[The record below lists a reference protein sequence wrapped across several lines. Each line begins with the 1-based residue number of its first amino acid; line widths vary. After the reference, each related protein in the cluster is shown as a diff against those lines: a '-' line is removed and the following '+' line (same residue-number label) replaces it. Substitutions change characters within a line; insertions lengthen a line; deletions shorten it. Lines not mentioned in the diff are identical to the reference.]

1 MGSIVIKKFL
11 GEAPRVA
18 EEELPDGA
26 GQKAKNVKLHSGDL
40 IPYKKP
46 QFIQN
51 SNAANAVKGLYKLTI
66 PYSNNSSYPKG
77 SNVFLTW
84 DTDVDI
90 VSSSPAWAT
99 SSDTATADEEQRY
112 YYTGDGQPKVSTYDK
127 ATRNVSLLGQVPLPY
142 TDGCYNLGLPIPTQ
156 SLIATAVSLSA
167 AVSTHYERD
176 SGNYATFYANANHG
190 LRSGNIV
197 TIRDFGSSDEAKSF
211 NAQNVEVTVTS
222 PTTFTY
228 FNSGDAVAKTANT
241 NGRADLAG
249 NTSLRTYVYTWVTPW
264 GEESLPS
271 IPSNEV
277 YVKEGQTVDLK
288 NIPFVSPSNNTTD
301 FIRGIRMYRSVTTT
315 DASDYF
321 LLKTVWFPTTSVLG
335 DTEDQDSGVYTKE
348 FKGILHTHSVD
359 KEVVYYNS
367 STTHKQTNDHE
378 PTGTGFYR
386 PGFPHNLVAGDVCQ
400 MVHNNLVAGT
410 NQYGQDLNGDSEGQ
424 VGGDGTIGKW
434 FGRFE
439 QVIEAAPTRYTL
451 ETEFVGSA
459 SGSDIGG
466 GHPHHDLSQVTDVVI
481 YYSMNESDTFISID
495 ENYEDYP
502 AGVTPTTR
510 TVNEDITESEISWGG
525 ASLAGDSWS
534 NAIVKIDGTDELVFS
549 QWSNSG
555 TFYLRVI
562 RGYRGTPK
570 KAFSNGTTIRR
581 VRAKNKY
588 ARFFHGLARSDR
600 SGASS
605 SNRARSSNVATF
617 NTSGTHNLE
626 DGEIVTIY
634 GYGGTG
640 YNVTDVPVT
649 VVDHNTFTY
658 PCTGSDENQANDSGG
673 RVKRTG
679 FRDDFNVLN
688 LSVVLPSRDYDA
700 PPEGLKGLRIAFNN
714 ILIGFFDNQL
724 CFSFPEKP
732 HAWPE
737 KFRMSFDYDIVA
749 VETIGGVIFVMTEGY
764 PYQVSGADPATMASA
779 RIDTFYPC
787 VSKQSVVN
795 MGYGVVYATVGGL
808 ASFSPGTGLSLI
820 TGLVHDW
827 ETWESNLIPSTIVGH
842 YYDGKY
848 FGCHSTGSFIFERD
862 DKIGGYLVSIGTN
875 FEAAYTDTLTSQL
888 YFVDP
893 STKHIF
899 EWDNPNSGFDV
910 LEWKSKVIR
919 TPNFMNLGAA
929 KVIADFEIS
938 EQTAEAIAASNAL
951 IPALNLAHWMP
962 QLHSY
967 TSSRLN
973 ETLTDS
979 DTTLTVDTGLTA
991 ASTGTVDGGDF
1002 IKIDD
1007 EYMYVSAD
1015 TSTTLTVIRG
1025 MLGTTAAAHANDS
1038 IITPF
1043 KVMPLGSLNGSV
1055 DFIDLNGQRVSN
1067 FHGLNSFELNGD
1079 GRTSYQQSTTQPQ
1092 ALIFKLY
1099 ADKNLIFS
1107 GPITSSDI
1115 FRLPTGYKSDT
1126 FEIEVSGDARIREIQ
1141 IGETPYGLRSV

>member
-1 MGSIVIKKFL
+1 M
-11 GEAPRVA
+11 
-18 EEELPDGA
+18 
-26 GQKAKNVKLHSGDL
+26 
-40 IPYKKP
+40 
-46 QFIQN
+46 
-51 SNAANAVKGLYKLTI
+51 
-66 PYSNNSSYPKG
+66 
-77 SNVFLTW
+77 
-84 DTDVDI
+84 
-90 VSSSPAWAT
+90 
-99 SSDTATADEEQRY
+99 
-112 YYTGDGQPKVSTYDK
+112 
-127 ATRNVSLLGQVPLPY
+127 
-142 TDGCYNLGLPIPTQ
+142 
-156 SLIATAVSLSA
+156 SA

-228 FNSGDAVAKTANT
+228 FNSGDAVAKTANA

-249 NTSLRTYVYTWVTPW
+249 NTLLRTYVYTWVTPW

-288 NIPFVSPSNNTTD
+288 NIPFESPSNNTTD
-301 FIRGIRMYRSVTTT
+301 LIRGIRLYRSVTTT

-321 LLKTVWFPTTSVLG
+321 LLKTLWFPTTSVLG
-335 DTEDQDSGVYTKE
+335 DTEDLNSSEYTNKY
-348 FKGILHTHSVD
+348 KGTLYTHSVD
-359 KEVVYYNS
+359 KAVVYYS
-367 STTHKQTNDHE
+367 SSPVSSKQTNYYE
-378 PTGTGFYR
+378 PSGSGYYR

-400 MVHNNLVAGT
+400 MVHNNLVDGD
-410 NQYGQDLNGDSEGQ
+410 NQYGQTLTHDDEGEI
-424 VGGDGTIGKW
+424 GGNGTIGKW

-439 QVIEAAPTRYTL
+439 QVIDAAPTRYTL
-451 ETEFVGSA
+451 ETTFIGSA
-459 SGSDIGG
+459 NSTNIGIG
-466 GHPHHDLSQVTDVVI
+466 YPNHSLSQMTDVVI
-481 YYSMNESDTFISID
+481 YYSMNESDTFVSID
-495 ENYEDYP
+495 ENYEPFP
-502 AGVTPTTR
+502 AAVTPTTR
-510 TVNEDITESEISWGG
+510 TVNEDIDVGEINWGG
-525 ASLAGDSWS
+525 SNLAGNPW
-534 NAIVKIDGTDELVFS
+534 NGAIVKVEGTNELVFS
-549 QWSNSG
+549 QWSNSS
-555 TFYLRVI
+555 YPYYQRVI
-562 RGYRGTPK
+562 RGYRGTPIS
-570 KAFSNGTTIRR
+570 AFSNGTTLTRL
-581 VRAKNKY
+581 RAKNKY
-588 ARFFHGLARSDR
+588 ARFFHGLARSDTDGGR
-600 SGASS
+600 STSRS
-605 SNRARSSNVATF
+605 RSSNVATF
-617 NTSGTHNLE
+617 NAVGVHNLE
-626 DGEIVTIY
+626 DGEIVTIF
-634 GYGGTG
+634 GLGGTG
-640 YNVTDVPVT
+640 YNLTDVPVT

-658 PCTGSDENQANDSGG
+658 PSTGSDENSTNDSGG

-749 VETIGGVIFVMTEGY
+749 VEAIGGVIFVMTEGY

-827 ETWESNLIPSTIVGH
+827 ETWESNLVPSTIVGN

-862 DKIGGYLVSIGTN
+862 DKIGGYLVSISTN

-888 YFVDP
+888 YFVDAN
-893 STKHIF
+893 TNHIF
-899 EWDNPNSGFDV
+899 EWDNPNSGFAV

-929 KVIADFEIS
+929 RVTADFDVS
-938 EQTAEAIAASNAL
+938 DQTAEAIAASNAL
-951 IPALNLAHWMP
+951 IPAANLAQWMF
-962 QLHSY
+962 QLVRVNQTGGGLAVSYPYGAAEVTEDVDNSETVIDVQSATTVSSSVTLNILLSSYSY
-967 TSSRLN
+967 TG
-973 ETLTDS
+973 TLD
-979 DTTLTVDTGLTA
+979 A
-991 ASTGTVDGGDF
+991 GDF
-1002 IKIDD
+1002 IKIND
-1007 EYMYVSAD
+1007 EYMYVVSVA
-1015 TSTTLTVIRG
+1015 SLSVTVIRG
-1025 MLGTTAAAHANDS
+1025 VLGTTATAHANGS
-1038 IITPF
+1038 TITSYR
-1043 KVMPLGSLNGSV
+1043 VMPLGSINGSF
-1055 DFIDLNGQRVSN
+1055 DFEDINGERVQN
-1067 FHGLNSFELNGD
+1067 NQTINSFELNGD
-1079 GRTSYQQSTTQPQ
+1079 GKTSYQQSTTQPQ
-1092 ALIFKLY
+1092 ALLFQLY
-1099 ADKNLIFS
+1099 ANKSLVFS

>member
-1 MGSIVIKKFL
+1 M
-11 GEAPRVA
+11 
-18 EEELPDGA
+18 
-26 GQKAKNVKLHSGDL
+26 
-40 IPYKKP
+40 
-46 QFIQN
+46 
-51 SNAANAVKGLYKLTI
+51 
-66 PYSNNSSYPKG
+66 
-77 SNVFLTW
+77 
-84 DTDVDI
+84 
-90 VSSSPAWAT
+90 
-99 SSDTATADEEQRY
+99 
-112 YYTGDGQPKVSTYDK
+112 
-127 ATRNVSLLGQVPLPY
+127 
-142 TDGCYNLGLPIPTQ
+142 PIPTQ
-156 SLIATAVSLSA
+156 SLIATARSLSA

-211 NAQNVEVTVTS
+211 NAQNVEITVTS

-249 NTSLRTYVYTWVTPW
+249 NTLLRTYVYTWVTPW

-277 YVKEGQTVDLK
+277 YVKEGQTVDLS
-288 NIPFVSPSNNTTD
+288 NIPFASPSNNTTD
-301 FIRGIRMYRSVTTT
+301 LIRGIRLYRSVTTT

-321 LLKTVWFPTTSVLG
+321 LLKTIWFPTTSVLG
-335 DTEDQDSGVYTKE
+335 DTEDVSGFMHKS
-348 FKGILHTHSVD
+348 ILYTHSVD
-359 KEVVYYNS
+359 KEVEYYNS
-367 STTHKQTNDHE
+367 STVHKQSNDHE

-400 MVHNNLVAGT
+400 MVHNNLVSGN
-410 NQYGQDLNGDSEGQ
+410 NQYGQTLNGDQEGQ

-439 QVIEAAPTRYTL
+439 QVIDAAPTRYTL
-451 ETEFVGSA
+451 ETEFIDTT
-459 SGSDIGG
+459 SGFGG
-466 GHPHHDLSQVTDVVI
+466 GNADHSLSQVTDVVI

-495 ENYEDYP
+495 ENYETYP
-502 AGVTPTTR
+502 AAVTPTTR
-510 TVNEDITESEISWGG
+510 TVNEDIDADETTWSS
-525 ASLAGDSWS
+525 ASLAGNSWS
-534 NAIVKIDGTDELVFS
+534 GAIVKVEGTGELVFS

-555 TFYLRVI
+555 TYYQRVI
-562 RGYRGTPK
+562 RGWRGTPI
-570 KAFSNGTTIRR
+570 KAFSNGTTLTR
-581 VRAKNKY
+581 VRSKNKY
-588 ARFFHGLARSDR
+588 ARFFHGLARSDT

-605 SNRARSSNVATF
+605 ANRARSSNVATF
-617 NTSGTHNLE
+617 SSNGTHNLE
-626 DGEIVTIY
+626 DGEIVTIS

-658 PCTGSDENQANDSGG
+658 PSTGSDEGTTLDSGG

-787 VSKQSVVN
+787 VSKRSVVN

-808 ASFSPGTGLSLI
+808 ASFSPGTGLALI

-827 ETWESNLIPSTIVGH
+827 ETWESNLVPSTIVGN

-862 DKIGGYLVSIGTN
+862 DKIGGYLVSISAN

-893 STKHIF
+893 NTNHIF
-899 EWDNPNSGFDV
+899 EWDNPNSGFDI

-929 KVIADFEIS
+929 RVTADFEVS

-951 IPALNLAHWMP
+951 IPALNLAQWMP
-962 QLHSY
+962 QLHSHY
-967 TSSRLN
+967 ASRLN

-1007 EYMYVSAD
+1007 EYMYVVSD

-1038 IITPF
+1038 SITPF

-1067 FHGLNSFELNGD
+1067 FHALNSFELNGD

-1092 ALIFKLY
+1092 ALVFKLY
-1099 ADKNLIFS
+1099 ANKNLIFS